1 MDGIVLTYGFI
12 ALNNPLTEDTDKP
25 TNPWLELILE
35 SNKNEKEPTKLWNF
49 AQKIIKSPKPGTI
62 AGLTL
67 EQIRVAENIVN
78 RLRNL
83 EMDYEIDFS
92 QDTFKEVNFKSAIF
106 CLPTSFENAK
116 FLQLANFDHAKFKST
131 VDFGSVQFDQNV
143 YFEHADF
150 GDHAN
155 FSNAKFG
162 AERDKTKKYNF
173 VFSAAKFNNTAT
185 FNNCKFYGESSFN
198 GTLFDGVNYEE
209 WNENSTYFYSCVDAK
224 FHGKFEFSPSQSLHA
239 NFSGAKYFG
248 QALFKEFEFQRVI
261 FENSTFLKGVKFKNI
276 RFREGGN
283 FTNAEINGSEFIN
296 CPYSGKFNFADAEI
310 KGHLKLPS
318 FDNNLNLRGT
328 NFVNRPPE
336 LFGSDLKPDSDLA
349 FILPEKSNPD
359 HIKIYEDL
367 RQHAER
373 LGKLEEKKRFVHAEL
388 SCRAIDPQ
396 KPPAERFV
404 WWLYYITSDY
414 GTSIYRPLG
423 WLFVLFLISAVPWAG
438 YAIWF
443 SPMSVWSA
451 LSYNILQAVPFTGH
465 LSSALLNNFPELP
478 MSLHFIAGP
487 VALLNP
493 IFWFLIGLGM
503 RYKLRLAR

>member
-1 MDGIVLTYGFI
+1 MHDTQ
-12 ALNNPLTEDTDKP
+12 TEDIEKP
-25 TNPWLELILE
+25 TNPWLDLILE
-35 SNKNEKEPTKLWNF
+35 SNKNEKEPTKLWNVVQHYV
-49 AQKIIKSPKPGTI
+49 AKNGDLKIFSSIKYSHRFLNI
-62 AGLTL
+62 ACNFLLKLKLLDMHHEVNLSGL
-67 EQIRVAENIVN
+67 EIG
-78 RLRNL
+78 NL
-83 EMDYEIDFS
+83 
-92 QDTFKEVNFKSAIF
+92 NFKSGVF
-106 CLPTSFENAK
+106 QLPTSFEK
-116 FLQLANFDHAKFKST
+116 TRFLKLANFGHAKFKST
-131 VDFGSVQFDQNV
+131 VDFRFVQFDQNV

-173 VFSAAKFNNTAT
+173 SFSAAKFKNTAT

-209 WNENSTYFYSCVDAK
+209 WNEHSTYFYSCVDAK

-239 NFSGAKYFG
+239 NFSGAEYFG
-248 QALFKEFEFQRVI
+248 QALLKDFEFQRVI
-261 FENSTFLKGVKFKNI
+261 FENATFSEGVTFRNVS
-276 RFREGGN
+276 FREGCN
-283 FTNAEINGSEFIN
+283 FANAAMGGSEFKD
-296 CPYSGKFNFADAEI
+296 CKYSGKFNFADAEV
-310 KGHLKLPS
+310 KDHLKLPS
-318 FDNNLNLRGT
+318 FGNTLNLRGT

-349 FILPEKSNPD
+349 FTLPAKPNPD
-359 HIKIYEDL
+359 HINIYEDL

-396 KPPAERFV
+396 KLPAERFV

-423 WLFVLFLISAVPWAG
+423 WLFGLFLISAVPWVG

-465 LSSALLNNFPELP
+465 LSSAHLNNFPELP

>member
-1 MDGIVLTYGFI
+1 MNDLQ
-12 ALNNPLTEDTDKP
+12 TEDTDQP

-35 SNKNEKEPTKLWNF
+35 SNKNEKEPTNLWN
-49 AQKIIKSPKPGTI
+49 AVQDY
-62 AGLTL
+62 
-67 EQIRVAENIVN
+67 VAEDGDLKIFSPLNYSHRFLNFASNFLLKLKLLDMHHEVN
-78 RLRNL
+78 LSGLEIGNL
-83 EMDYEIDFS
+83 
-92 QDTFKEVNFKSAIF
+92 NFKSAHFRFPI
-106 CLPTSFENAK
+106 SFK
-116 FLQLANFDHAKFKST
+116 KTRFLQPANFGHAEFKST

-150 GDHAN
+150 GGHAN

-173 VFSAAKFNNTAT
+173 SFSAAKFWNTAT

-198 GTLFDGVNYEE
+198 GTLFGGVNYAE
-209 WNENSTYFYSCVDAK
+209 WNENSTYFYSCVDAE

-239 NFSGAKYFG
+239 NFSGAEYFG

-261 FENSTFLKGVKFKNI
+261 FEDSTFLKGVKFKNV

-318 FDNNLNLRGT
+318 FDNTLNLRGT

-349 FILPEKSNPD
+349 FTLPAKPNPN
-359 HIKIYEDL
+359 HINIYEDL

-396 KPPAERFV
+396 KSRAERFV

-423 WLFVLFLISAVPWAG
+423 WLFVLFLISAAPWLG

-443 SPMSVWSA
+443 SPMSVWSS

-465 LSSALLNNFPELP
+465 LSAELLGSEAFENLP

>member
-1 MDGIVLTYGFI
+1 MGNIVLTYGFI
-12 ALNNPLTEDTDKP
+12 TLNDILTEDTDQA

-35 SNKNEKEPTKLWNF
+35 SNKNTKAPTAYWNAMQNALIQYEFWPKVENYSHSLKNVLKREEVEKFYRKMCDADLVEVIDF
-49 AQKIIKSPKPGTI
+49 
-62 AGLTL
+62 
-67 EQIRVAENIVN
+67 N
-78 RLRNL
+78 RLEL
-83 EMDYEIDFS
+83 AD
-92 QDTFKEVNFKSAIF
+92 VNFNGANF
-106 CLPTSFENAK
+106 CRDVQFISTK
-116 FLQLANFDHAKFKST
+116 FLDDVSFAKANFHGTVRFDGGKFSGVNFDAAQFFAKALFSSLAFK
-131 VDFGSVQFDQNV
+131 Q
-143 YFEHADF
+143 
-150 GDHAN
+150 
-155 FSNAKFG
+155 
-162 AERDKTKKYNF
+162 
-173 VFSAAKFNNTAT
+173 TAT
-185 FNNCKFYGESSFN
+185 FRK
-198 GTLFDGVNYEE
+198 T
-209 WNENSTYFYSCVDAK
+209 K
-224 FHGKFEFSPSQSLHA
+224 FHGSLW
-239 NFSGAKYFG
+239 FG
-248 QALFKEFEFQRVI
+248 SLSESDQKTNFQRQAFFTKAQFHKIAI
-261 FENSTFLKGVKFKNI
+261 FNEVLFSNGCDFQ
-276 RFREGGN
+276 
-283 FTNAEINGSEFIN
+283 NAEFCDIIYFDNCECRGGTGLTGGKLNFAGANVEFILRLRAFRG
-296 CPYSGKFNFADAEI
+296 PVNF
-310 KGHLKLPS
+310 
-318 FDNNLNLRGT
+318 RGT

-349 FILPEKSNPD
+349 FTLPAKPNPY
-359 HIKIYEDL
+359 HINIYEDL

-396 KPPAERFV
+396 KPSAERFV

>member
-1 MDGIVLTYGFI
+1 
-12 ALNNPLTEDTDKP
+12 
-25 TNPWLELILE
+25 
-35 SNKNEKEPTKLWNF
+35 
-49 AQKIIKSPKPGTI
+49 
-62 AGLTL
+62 
-67 EQIRVAENIVN
+67 
-78 RLRNL
+78 
-83 EMDYEIDFS
+83 MDYEIDFS

-143 YFEHADF
+143 YFEHA
-150 GDHAN
+150 N

-162 AERDKTKKYNF
+162 AERDKTKKYNL

-310 KGHLKLPS
+310 KGHLKLHS

-336 LFGSDLKPDSDLA
+336 LFGSDLKPDGDLA

-396 KPPAERFV
+396 KPSSERFV

-414 GTSIYRPLG
+414 GTSIYRPFG
-423 WLFVLFLISAVPWAG
+423 WLFVLFLISAVPWMG